1 LYHRK
6 WTQGKKSPFK
16 ESGKSEIQPK
26 YPPESFERC
35 QASLAEML
43 DQGLD
48 DIDAEQSAKT
58 IVCSTFLLINDHTPA
73 GDDKFRKMRL
83 RDGVHSKLLEL
94 LNEMDEIAP
103 WENIQKRQLFYAL
116 FKQREN
122 SDFEIKKVTW
132 KNVTS
137 DWGPKIVMSDGKY
150 YYYIFS
156 NFDKE
161 TFQTLHTRYNIAAAL
176 GHAEQYRSVYDES
189 ENDFNLK
196 IIKVVAT
203 KGCLTL
209 AEYIKQEKIGLEVNS
224 SGKKLFKQLGEEF
237 FRKDLNTNLVQKS
250 DDLKKILPRL
260 MQQEKGN
267 ACLEAILGP
276 RPEGWRI
283 PRTQIKVDNQTY
295 FAVHGDEW
303 GGNFLVAK
311 AARQVFVI
319 DFEDV
324 IYADANDPEN
334 IVGVGGDLSTRIF
347 NATKDGEQ
355 AFLPIGLGTFASI
368 GRLLAAIVQ
377 YHSRNNEL
385 QNKNIGQIIR
395 VYLESFGE
403 ALDESSDEHGSIKS
417 IYWDSDLEKLI
428 LLHAWDWALYW
439 QKKGAFP
446 QSSFDLF
453 VQEIKN
459 LLCDGHDDKA
469 DSTHKSAPTYTTKIE
484 KMPSE
489 NRDAQSKKTFNDKS
503 IELADDAAWGH
514 YVDGKYAEA
523 EEGWR
528 HAIQLVPDSTSAED
542 LGYFWY
548 WMTIAMYRNKKE
560 ASKTLDSI
568 KTCIDFCKAEEDDVW
583 LMEALLFL
591 AYLLREED
599 EIDQARLVCNQ
610 VVGLYFDEEYEEE
623 PDSFDIDHLLG
634 WPQRRH
640 RFYSDTVLC
649 QIKRQ
654 FANLLWDE
662 GDLGGAAKLYE
673 NLMNYYKG
681 TMKHDEE
688 DNARVNLGILK
699 SFMGEYEESDALQNL
714 CLKYRRKVY
723 TDLED
728 GDTREI
734 TKALRNLGQNAM
746 AWKKY
751 DKAIQYFGNCVEE
764 LQNISPDL
772 VPQDKLN
779 NFIKFNKNLKQE
791 AHSLAEIRGIQIH
804 GRDSERA
811 DLLIEARNKS
821 EFYQHLYVVPIL
833 SQTVIRKRAIEFS
846 KSLDENDYDP
856 LMKINISELLY
867 NKFQDS
873 REAKRFLDSVPLEEL
888 NTELKIR
895 ALMLYENIFF
905 FDSLDKDELKRYHSR
920 LEKQYSVQFP
930 DILEHMESVSFSDLE
945 RHRLSTLFLQL
956 SGRLK
961 PQQHE
966 LIHDFFLGEPSR
978 MQRHFFVR
986 IFCDL
991 IKGGGEFVD
1000 LFLGGKNLLSTDEST
1015 RLCLNNLTT
1024 ISQYYTHTYNDVH
1037 DFLHL
1042 AAFAGISYSNENRLK
1057 IGNLNKLNKRL
1068 IVVRNSYQSA
1078 WLGENER
1085 IISDEI
1091 FSLITE
1097 GMVAPLR
1104 EKFDS
1109 WYSLRKKIRNLQ
1121 NITSRR
1127 YLPALLHSVMVWDI
1141 RLYQSVIKYRVQ
1153 LKEHAEFLVEWIYSD
1168 PNLYSTMEEDYRKRS
1183 ARWFLEK
1190 AYVPTHEW
1198 DPLIRTDSDDDLD

>member
-1 LYHRK
+1 
-6 WTQGKKSPFK
+6 
-16 ESGKSEIQPK
+16 
-26 YPPESFERC
+26 
-35 QASLAEML
+35 
-43 DQGLD
+43 
-48 DIDAEQSAKT
+48 
-58 IVCSTFLLINDHTPA
+58 
-73 GDDKFRKMRL
+73 
-83 RDGVHSKLLEL
+83 
-94 LNEMDEIAP
+94 
-103 WENIQKRQLFYAL
+103 
-116 FKQREN
+116 
-122 SDFEIKKVTW
+122 
-132 KNVTS
+132 
-137 DWGPKIVMSDGKY
+137 
-150 YYYIFS
+150 
-156 NFDKE
+156 
-161 TFQTLHTRYNIAAAL
+161 
-176 GHAEQYRSVYDES
+176 
-189 ENDFNLK
+189 
-196 IIKVVAT
+196 
-203 KGCLTL
+203 
-209 AEYIKQEKIGLEVNS
+209 
-224 SGKKLFKQLGEEF
+224 
-237 FRKDLNTNLVQKS
+237 
-250 DDLKKILPRL
+250 
-260 MQQEKGN
+260 
-267 ACLEAILGP
+267 
-276 RPEGWRI
+276 
-283 PRTQIKVDNQTY
+283 
-295 FAVHGDEW
+295 
-303 GGNFLVAK
+303 
-311 AARQVFVI
+311 
-319 DFEDV
+319 
-324 IYADANDPEN
+324 
-334 IVGVGGDLSTRIF
+334 
-347 NATKDGEQ
+347 
-355 AFLPIGLGTFASI
+355 
-368 GRLLAAIVQ
+368 
-377 YHSRNNEL
+377 
-385 QNKNIGQIIR
+385 
-395 VYLESFGE
+395 
-403 ALDESSDEHGSIKS
+403 
-417 IYWDSDLEKLI
+417 
-428 LLHAWDWALYW
+428 
-439 QKKGAFP
+439 
-446 QSSFDLF
+446 
-453 VQEIKN
+453 
-459 LLCDGHDDKA
+459 
-469 DSTHKSAPTYTTKIE
+469 
-484 KMPSE
+484 
-489 NRDAQSKKTFNDKS
+489 
-503 IELADDAAWGH
+503 
-514 YVDGKYAEA
+514 
-523 EEGWR
+523 
-528 HAIQLVPDSTSAED
+528 
-542 LGYFWY
+542 
-548 WMTIAMYRNKKE
+548 
-560 ASKTLDSI
+560 
-568 KTCIDFCKAEEDDVW
+568 
-583 LMEALLFL
+583 
-591 AYLLREED
+591 
-599 EIDQARLVCNQ
+599 
-610 VVGLYFDEEYEEE
+610 
-623 PDSFDIDHLLG
+623 
-634 WPQRRH
+634 
-640 RFYSDTVLC
+640 
-649 QIKRQ
+649 
-654 FANLLWDE
+654 
-662 GDLGGAAKLYE
+662 
-673 NLMNYYKG
+673 
-681 TMKHDEE
+681 
-688 DNARVNLGILK
+688 
-699 SFMGEYEESDALQNL
+699 
-714 CLKYRRKVY
+714 
-723 TDLED
+723 
-728 GDTREI
+728 
-734 TKALRNLGQNAM
+734 
-746 AWKKY
+746 
-751 DKAIQYFGNCVEE
+751 
-764 LQNISPDL
+764 
-772 VPQDKLN
+772 
-779 NFIKFNKNLKQE
+779 
-791 AHSLAEIRGIQIH
+791 
-804 GRDSERA
+804 
-811 DLLIEARNKS
+811 
-821 EFYQHLYVVPIL
+821 VPIL